1 MLHFLAA
8 LASPRQG
15 FVGVYN
21 AAVGV
26 VADGHN
32 SSAYDVGAWS
42 PNAVENSPTQGSHAA
57 SHHPMGSET
66 RRGGPYLRRA
76 RVDYRP

>member
-32 SSAYDVGAWS
+32 PSNV
-42 PNAVENSPTQGSHAA
+42 
-57 SHHPMGSET
+57 
-66 RRGGPYLRRA
+66 
-76 RVDYRP
+76 